1 MKRQVKQWQVEP
13 KDKAREVKQV
23 KQQLVQI
30 IKTEQRL
37 NNVFNKLEL
46 DHNGVLSKNEF
57 IRIISLLLKKNLRR
71 DVLDSCWEA
80 VGLEKTRTRR

>member
-13 KDKAREVKQV
+13 TDNAKEVKQV

-37 NNVFNKLEL
+37 NNVFNKLDL
-46 DHNGVLSKNEF
+46 DHNGVLSLF
-57 IRIISLLLKKNLRR
+57 SLFSLFSISKQKF
-71 DVLDSCWEA
+71 
-80 VGLEKTRTRR
+80 